1 MENGQVASF
10 THLRKL
16 SVESSRSATGRTVLT
31 ALLAGCLS
39 FGALPQKADGGEMV
53 SRRIRLSYTAP
64 DRCVQM
70 LQLYGFAVGQAG
82 TPVNDQALPMVV
94 LQPSTAQHEILPK
107 IGTTFQPTDADPI
120 GDLLVFYD
128 VDKPEQ
134 FSRVLNVV
142 RHDIDLPSRQIM
154 LEAMVMEISE
164 TALDRLGVDW
174 EMTGVLGAPDT
185 LQLGR
190 VGENALLD
198 NQVLVEAGDIFNH
211 FKVRLQALI
220 REGEAE
226 MISRP
231 SVLTLDNRMAYIDV
245 SELIPVPTST
255 YHGNNSIQTVNFT
268 DKKVGIQLSIR
279 PRIDEGGEE
288 VSLQINALVS
298 SVVPGGEVKV
308 KQGNDV
314 IASSPTI
321 SAREVKTYA
330 RIANNTPFII
340 GGLIAKD
347 DTSTRDRVPFLGA
360 IPYIGRLFRSESV
373 VQMKREVIIVITP
386 SVLPEPKGMQAD
398 QQMIGRN
405 LPKGEDRFDSIDN
418 RLFRDAYRIRDGDVY
433 DLDFL
438 TTNEELQR
446 LQKQADQV
454 ASKDITLAGIY
465 PYNHFVNGRI
475 PGEQTL
481 VYHQIYNVIR
491 RIELE
496 KQVDANR
503 LIFFRNAPEQS
514 TGFEVVF
521 LTKVLK
527 EESERVWAQNH
538 PGEQCPD
545 DVWKALDGHAVVL
558 TYTSRKKDSDAGE
571 IMFEQVPD
579 ISVVRCGSREEF
591 RHLLW
596 DLNQPDAQGRER
608 GTILLNNESDMKR
621 VKQAIVLCEAI
632 DLNGTGDTMT
642 LANFST
648 GRMLLLPDRDE
659 NKWDLI
665 GGRIARLFLTI
676 DRYYDLFL
684 ESLRVDMDTL
694 RKELNS
700 KPAPE
705 PAPALEQITNEIPYK
720 QDTVFQP

>member
-1 MENGQVASF
+1 
-10 THLRKL
+10 
-16 SVESSRSATGRTVLT
+16 
-31 ALLAGCLS
+31 
-39 FGALPQKADGGEMV
+39 MV

-70 LQLYGFAVGQAG
+70 LQLYGIAVGQAG
-82 TPVNDQALPMVV
+82 KPVNDQALPIVV

-107 IGTTFQPTDADPI
+107 IGTTFQPTDSDPI
-120 GDLLVFYD
+120 GELLVFYD
-128 VDKPEQ
+128 ADKPEQ
-134 FSRVLNVV
+134 FSQILNVV
-142 RHDIDLPSRQIM
+142 RRDIDLPSRQIM

-174 EMTGVLGAPDT
+174 EITGALGTPDT

-190 VGENALLD
+190 VGATGLLKD

-245 SELIPVPTST
+245 SELIPIPTST

-298 SVVPGGEVKV
+298 SVVPGGEVEV
-308 KQGNDV
+308 KQGSDV

-347 DTSTRDRVPFLGA
+347 DTRTRDRVPLLGA
-360 IPYIGRLFRSESV
+360 IPFLGRLFRSESV

-386 SVLPEPKGMQAD
+386 FVLPEPKGMQAD
-398 QQMIGRN
+398 EHMIGLN
-405 LPKGEDRFDSIDN
+405 LPKGEDRFDSIGN

-438 TTNEELQR
+438 TANEELQR
-446 LQKQADQV
+446 LQKQADTV
-454 ASKDITLAGIY
+454 AAKDVTLAGIY
-465 PYNHFVNGRI
+465 PYNCFVNGKI
-475 PGEQTL
+475 PGEKIL

-496 KQVDANR
+496 KQVDADR
-503 LIFFRNAPEQS
+503 LIFFKNAPGQS
-514 TGFEVVF
+514 TGFEVAF
-521 LTKVLK
+521 LTKVIK
-527 EESERVWAQNH
+527 AESERIWAQKH
-538 PGEQCPD
+538 PREPYPG
-545 DVWKALDGHAVVL
+545 DVWTALAGHAVAL
-558 TYTSRKKDSDAGE
+558 TYTNRKKDSDAGE

-579 ISVVRCGSREEF
+579 VRVVRCGSREEF
-591 RHLLW
+591 RRLLW

-608 GTILLNNESDMKR
+608 GTILLQNESDMQR
-621 VKQAIVLCEAI
+621 LKQAIVLCEAI
-632 DLNGTGDTMT
+632 DLNGTGDTLT

-665 GGRIARLFLTI
+665 GGRIARIFLTI

-684 ESLRVDMDTL
+684 EALRNDMDAL
-694 RKELNS
+694 RKEINS
-700 KPAPE
+700 KPVPQPDPVLTPKPE
-705 PAPALEQITNEIPYK
+705 NPAASG
-720 QDTVFQP
+720 